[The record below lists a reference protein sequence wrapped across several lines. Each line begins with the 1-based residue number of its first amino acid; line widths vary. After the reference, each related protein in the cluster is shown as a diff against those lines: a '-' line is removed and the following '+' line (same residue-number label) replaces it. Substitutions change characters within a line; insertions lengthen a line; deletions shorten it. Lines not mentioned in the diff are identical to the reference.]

1 MKNKGMLMLMALLVV
16 VGIIVIVLMT
26 MITIVPAGHVGVHD
40 LFGDVSKDEYPAGL
54 HLKSPFAHVEMMSIK
69 TQEYT
74 MTYTKGEGAVKG
86 SDIISALTKEGLTVD
101 LDMTV
106 LYSLLPNQANEV
118 YKTIGPNYINIIV
131 RPQIRT
137 AIREVV
143 AGYEAK
149 QLYNKTYR
157 VEAGHEIY
165 NLLEPGLLER
175 GIVLESVLIRH
186 IQLPVELTTAI
197 EAKLT
202 AEQNIEKK
210 QFEVQEA
217 KQEANRKREEAQGIA
232 DANTIIANSLSN
244 NYLRWYWI
252 DSLQNQESIYYVPVG
267 TDGLPIMKIID
278 EE

>member
-1 MKNKGMLMLMALLVV
+1 MKTSGMLMLMTLLIILAIVAIIGATAVV
-16 VGIIVIVLMT
+16 V
-26 MITIVPAGHVGVHD
+26 VPAGHVGVHD
-40 LFGDVSKDEYPAGL
+40 LFGEVEKDEYPAGL
-54 HLKSPFAHVEMMSIK
+54 HFKNPFAHVEMMSIK

-118 YKTIGPNYINIIV
+118 YKTIGPDYVNVIV

-165 NLLEPGLLER
+165 DLLEPGLLKR

-210 QFEVQEA
+210 EFQVQEA
-217 KQEANRKREEAQGIA
+217 KQEANRKREEAHGIA

-252 DSLQNQESIYYVPVG
+252 DSLQQQQSVYYVPIG
-267 TDGLPIMKIID
+267 TDGLPIMKII